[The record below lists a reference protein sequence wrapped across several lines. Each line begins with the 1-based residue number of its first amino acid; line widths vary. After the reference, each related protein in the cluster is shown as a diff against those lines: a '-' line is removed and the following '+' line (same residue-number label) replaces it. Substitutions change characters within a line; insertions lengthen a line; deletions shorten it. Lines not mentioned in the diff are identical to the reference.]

1 MAEVHKDILEF
12 LKNQKKVTVG
22 FSTGKDSVAVT
33 TILINAGIEVI
44 PYFFYHIPDL
54 DFVEENIR
62 LYEKTFGFEVIRMP
76 HPMLYDYLRH
86 QDFQPPKMIDYLS
99 EIEFPK
105 MHFSDLVDIHLASIG
120 DSNKYYDAVG
130 ERAAESFN
138 RRMVFKTRGFINEAE
153 KKFYPIADWKKDDVL
168 SYLKKNNIP
177 LTKDY
182 GIWNRSFDGLK
193 YQFLFG
199 VKKNYPN
206 DWKKILE
213 YFPLIELELFRYEAN
228 LKYF

>member
-1 MAEVHKDILEF
+1 MNVNKEVLDF
-12 LKNQKKVTVG
+12 LKTQEKVTVG

-33 TILINAGIEVI
+33 TVLRNADVEVL
-44 PYFFYHIPDL
+44 PFFFYHVPDL

-62 LYEKTFGFEVIRMP
+62 MYEKIFGFEVVRMP

-105 MHFSDLVDIHLASIG
+105 MHFSDLIDIQLSHVG
-120 DSNKYYDAVG
+120 DENEYYDAVG
-130 ERAAESFN
+130 MRAAECFN
-138 RRMVFKTRGFINEAE
+138 RRMVFKQQGFFNHVER
-153 KKFYPIADWKKDDVL
+153 KVYPIADWKKSDVL

-182 GIWNRSFDGLK
+182 GIWDRSFDGLK

-199 VKKNYPN
+199 VKKHYPN
-206 DWKKILE
+206 DWKKICE
-213 YFPLIELELFRYEAN
+213 YFPLIELELFRYEQN
-228 LKYF
+228 KKYF